1 MCKDG
6 EESNGSS
13 LIIFFSRCTNHDVF
27 RFWKPFHVI
36 CCFVSSLSLVG
47 DFRMVCGAVSVCFDI
62 GVLRLKSECKSTELH
77 RQASTT
83 RVQQSSESAVYCT
96 GIQLISTYREF

>member
-1 MCKDG
+1 
-6 EESNGSS
+6 
-13 LIIFFSRCTNHDVF
+13 
-27 RFWKPFHVI
+27 
-36 CCFVSSLSLVG
+36 
-47 DFRMVCGAVSVCFDI
+47 MVCGAVSVCFDI

-96 GIQLISTYREF
+96 GIKLISTYREFLVNELLVILVKMFSISSFVSCKGMPGRLILTEFLPFLMIEDR